1 MALWN
6 ESFSLRNS
14 CKLLL
19 AQWFLI
25 PLYIRISISRERLK
39 ISMSKSYPR
48 QNVLEFLGLEPLPQ
62 YFKNSPGIYNV
73 QPGLRVYFLRISYL
87 LGPSAPGSDG
97 GGLLMRPKR
106 WVSRIA
112 SALCVVMSAPH
123 QQGTHKR

>member
-1 MALWN
+1 
-6 ESFSLRNS
+6 
-14 CKLLL
+14 
-19 AQWFLI
+19 
-25 PLYIRISISRERLK
+25 
-39 ISMSKSYPR
+39 MSKSYPR

-106 WVSRIA
+106 WVPRIA